1 MGPKVLKWVLL
12 VAGLFILSFAI
23 PRLIAWRVANAP
35 IEVSV
40 EVLEPTQYDYV
51 VVVGRGP
58 ERMRADET
66 TLPLRGGRLAVYR
79 QRAAGHL
86 EKESDEW
93 ACRTESTG
101 LHPPLHSD
109 FETVEKFVN
118 NLKRP
123 YLFGYVSVPCGFYR
137 LYDASTERRRQF
149 ALSEWQRGDGLITLA
164 SPQVLRVFAVP
175 GDTSATMSSDRET
188 TVAVMAATL
197 EKNASMLHGSPTV
210 RWSHRES
217 NGCLNLFGS
226 DMLGQNSEWEQFL
239 RFLDA
244 RRIDTKRVTL
254 GLCLMPLDDLCVS
267 GTQTLPERLRLRQ
280 AGSTWLCEPDV

>member
-1 MGPKVLKWVLL
+1 MTGVFV
-12 VAGLFILSFAI
+12 LSFGI
-23 PRLIAWRVANAP
+23 PRLIAWRVAYAP

-40 EVLEPTQYDYV
+40 AALDPTHFDYV

-79 QRAAGHL
+79 QRDGRL
-86 EKESDEW
+86 EKESEEW

-101 LHPPLHSD
+101 LHPPVAPDLK
-109 FETVEKFVN
+109 TVEKFVN
-118 NLKRP
+118 NQKRP

-149 ALSEWQRGDGLITLA
+149 ALSDWQRGDGQITLA

-175 GDTSATMSSDRET
+175 GDTSATMSSDRVT
-188 TVAVMAATL
+188 SVAVIAATL

-210 RWSHRES
+210 HWSHRES
-217 NGCLNLFGS
+217 NGCLNLYGS
-226 DMLGQNSEWEQFL
+226 DALVQDSDWAQFL
-239 RFLDA
+239 RFIDT

-254 GLCLMPLDDLCVS
+254 GLCLMALDDLCAS
-267 GTQTLPERLRLRQ
+267 GTKTLPKRLRLRQ
-280 AGSTWLCEPDV
+280 EGSNWLCEPDA